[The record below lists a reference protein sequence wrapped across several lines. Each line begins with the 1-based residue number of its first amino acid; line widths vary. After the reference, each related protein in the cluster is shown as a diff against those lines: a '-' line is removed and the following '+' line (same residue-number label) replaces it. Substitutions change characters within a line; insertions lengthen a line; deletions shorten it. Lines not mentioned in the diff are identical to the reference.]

1 RATAAA
7 ALRPALSVGALSL
20 FRRRARHAA
29 AGVGG
34 RRAAAARA
42 LPLHAMAGAS
52 RRPVK
57 RGHAAKAQSRA
68 RAPGQSRGPAPG
80 RAVRRVRVGDLS
92 PLLGARAGAA
102 RRGPLARGGLAPV
115 LRPGRPRSHAGVARR
130 TPRGGTMSAGSLRRI
145 GVSARLVARDLARN
159 RVAVALLV
167 VIPIVFYGLVAAT
180 TGDRDKIGRA
190 SCRERV

>member
-1 RATAAA
+1 
-7 ALRPALSVGALSL
+7 
-20 FRRRARHAA
+20 
-29 AGVGG
+29 
-34 RRAAAARA
+34 
-42 LPLHAMAGAS
+42 MAGAS

-180 TGDRDKIGRA
+180 TGDRDLVFELAGGGRRVCPGNERQPSPLLNGMVSI
-190 SCRERV
+190 SCLSSFLARSEEHTVEEQSPVEL